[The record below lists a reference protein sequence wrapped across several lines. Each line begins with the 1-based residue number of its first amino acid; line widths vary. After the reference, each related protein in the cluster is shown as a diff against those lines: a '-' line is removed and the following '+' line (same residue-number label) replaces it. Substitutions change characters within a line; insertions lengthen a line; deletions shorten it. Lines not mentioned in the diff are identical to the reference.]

1 MKFLRRRL
9 AVVFTAVVIAAC
21 AGMSSFAAAEEDALS
36 PILYAIE
43 KAEEGEEYL
52 HLNDAPVSEEVEKPE
67 NEGEQE
73 SADKEGD
80 SAETESS
87 SNAATGMTTEYS
99 STIEPDNDAGT
110 LDKIHTTPANTHS
123 LSRQDETGG
132 LSVEDNT
139 SGNSQPENPQSD
151 SSQPEN
157 PQSENSQ
164 PDNSQSEESL
174 SEKAKSEKVLVVGIP
189 GDGSYDKFGKII
201 FTVRL
206 RKADNALKTAEVD
219 LSQLTP
225 VKTNKGRYYILRYD
239 LENEQLDEFS
249 ADGIYTSDG
258 ESQEASD
265 EEQVVHLE
273 TERGKVVEKKFPWV
287 IVIVLAVVVIAVAAA
302 AVFFLLR
309 NGNKPANKGSKEETK
324 KLSPNSE
331 LRILE
336 STDSHPGNY
345 YRFELKDRAMVKLN
359 DLTNVKDGRKM
370 ESLKGTDLENIAVQ
384 AYGNE
389 LTVMKLTNNHEEKM
403 FVLNKVQS
411 IAEIECGEKAFRF
424 IWIPGIKNEA

>member
-52 HLNDAPVSEEVEKPE
+52 HLNDAPVPEEVEKPE

-99 STIEPDNDAGT
+99 STIEPDNNAGT

-123 LSRQDETGG
+123 LSRHDETGG

-139 SGNSQPENPQSD
+139 SGNSQSEN
-151 SSQPEN
+151 SQPEN
-157 PQSENSQ
+157 PQSENSE
-164 PDNSQSEESL
+164 PENSQSEEAL

-225 VKTNKGRYYILRYD
+225 VKTNKGRYYILRYG

-336 STDSHPGNY
+336 STDSHTGNY

-411 IAEIECGEKAFRF
+411 IAKIECGEKAFRF

>member
-9 AVVFTAVVIAAC
+9 AVVFTAVVLASC
-21 AGMSSFAAAEEDALS
+21 AGMSSFAAAEEDALP

-52 HLNDAPVSEEVEKPE
+52 HLNDAPVPEEVEIPE

-73 SADKEGD
+73 SEDKEGD

-87 SNAATGMTTEYS
+87 SNAATGMTTEFS
-99 STIEPDNDAGT
+99 SPIEPDKDAGT
-110 LDKIHTTPANTHS
+110 LNKIPTTPEKTNS
-123 LSRQDETGG
+123 LGRQDETGG
-132 LSVEDNT
+132 LPVED
-139 SGNSQPENPQSD
+139 D
-151 SSQPEN
+151 A
-157 PQSENSQ
+157 SENSQ
-164 PDNSQSEESL
+164 SDNSQSEKSESEKAQSEKSL
-174 SEKAKSEKVLVVGIP
+174 SEKAQSEKVLVVGIP

-225 VKTNKGRYYILRYD
+225 VKTNKGRYYILRYS

-302 AVFFLLR
+302 AVIFLLR

-324 KLSPNSE
+324 KLSPNS
-331 LRILE
+331 
-336 STDSHPGNY
+336 
-345 YRFELKDRAMVKLN
+345 
-359 DLTNVKDGRKM
+359 
-370 ESLKGTDLENIAVQ
+370 
-384 AYGNE
+384 
-389 LTVMKLTNNHEEKM
+389 
-403 FVLNKVQS
+403 
-411 IAEIECGEKAFRF
+411 
-424 IWIPGIKNEA
+424 